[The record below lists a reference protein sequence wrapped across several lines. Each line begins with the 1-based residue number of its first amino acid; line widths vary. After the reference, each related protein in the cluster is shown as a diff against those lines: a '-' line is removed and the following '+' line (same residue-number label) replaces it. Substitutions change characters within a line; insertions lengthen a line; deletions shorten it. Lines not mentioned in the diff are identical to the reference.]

1 MTLLLLIILGAS
13 VALIAKEYLYDE
25 RDYYR
30 DFEEIKEKKKNIK
43 CCSKVSKDKIQCKCK
58 LKSIKETSKVFKRWV
73 TKENL

>member
-30 DFEEIKEKKKNIK
+30 DFEEIKEKKKTSK
-43 CCSKVSKDKIQCKCK
+43 CCSKVSKGEAQCKCK
-58 LKSIKETSKVFKRWV
+58 PKPSKKKVKP
-73 TKENL
+73 TKGE